1 LSDNAPVKTRK
12 RAAPIGH
19 TLVKL
24 EPYYHFKG
32 TTKVKMSQGLWY
44 SEGVSVEKNAA
55 TPTTHAPLGYYCSKC
70 FLQHVIDF
78 EPLPLVS

>member
-1 LSDNAPVKTRK
+1 
-12 RAAPIGH
+12 
-19 TLVKL
+19 
-24 EPYYHFKG
+24 
-32 TTKVKMSQGLWY
+32 MSQGLWY